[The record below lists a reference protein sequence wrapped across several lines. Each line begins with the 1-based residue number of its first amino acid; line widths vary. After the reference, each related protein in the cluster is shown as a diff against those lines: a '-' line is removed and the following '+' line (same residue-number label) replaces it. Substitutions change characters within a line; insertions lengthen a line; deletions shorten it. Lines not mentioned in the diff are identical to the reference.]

1 MIKILKDYIII
12 TIGVLLVA
20 SGLYFFMMQNN
31 IAAGGISGLAMVLN
45 HYIPWLPVGGMMFI
59 IDGVLFVVAFLV
71 IGPDFG
77 GRTIYSSLLLSS
89 TTFLLEKFVP
99 MKESLTGDM
108 FMEMIFG
115 IIISAIG
122 LAVIFNKNAST
133 GGTDIIA
140 KILNKYFQ
148 VNMGKGVLMADL
160 VVVTMA
166 MAAFGLRQGLYALF
180 AVILNGMVIDRAIE
194 GLNSCKQVK
203 IISDKY
209 LVIESFILE
218 DLGRGATVYNATGSF
233 SQNEIKVL
241 ETIVSTKEFIR
252 IKNYIKEID
261 PNAFVMVADVHETL
275 GEGFKSIIH

>member
-1 MIKILKDYIII
+1 MIKSLKDYIII

>member
-1 MIKILKDYIII
+1 MIKSLKDYIII

-241 ETIVSTKEFIR
+241 ETIVSTKEFIK

>member
-1 MIKILKDYIII
+1 MIKSLKDYIII
-12 TIGVLLVA
+12 TIGVFLVA
-20 SGLYFFMMQNN
+20 SGLYFFMMQND

-99 MKESLTGDM
+99 MKSSLTGDM
-108 FMEMIFG
+108 FMEMVFG

-122 LAVIFNKNAST
+122 LAIIFNKNAST

-140 KILNKYFQ
+140 KILNKYFH

-209 LVIESFILE
+209 LVIENFILE

-261 PNAFVMVADVHETL
+261 PNAFVMVSDVHETL
-275 GEGFKSIIH
+275 GEGFKSIVH

>member
-1 MIKILKDYIII
+1 MIKSLKDYIII

-209 LVIESFILE
+209 LVIENFILE

-241 ETIVSTKEFIR
+241 ETIVSTKEFIK